1 MGLGRASGH
10 ANGGALG
17 HEDVVSHISVRRR
30 CCLGAAACPRHF
42 GDDRMHLMT
51 LLMEGGAELGDVDD
65 DVLVRRRREDA
76 GVLALGGHRCLV
88 HVEHVERHLDHAEGE
103 PKNVG
108 KLQRKYLKRIN
119 IW

>member
-10 ANGGALG
+10 PNGGAAG
-17 HEDVVSHISVRRR
+17 DEDVVSHISVRRR

-42 GDDRMHLMT
+42 GDWMPLMT

-65 DVLVRRRREDA
+65 DVLVRRRREVA
-76 GVLALGGHRCLV
+76 GVLALGSHRCLV

-103 PKNVG
+103 PKNVR
-108 KLQRKYLKRIN
+108 KLQK
-119 IW
+119 